1 MLIYLGKTI
10 LEDELRIDIKTLTR
24 AAAIAAIYV
33 ALCLAL
39 APISYGPLQVRIS
52 EAMTLLPMI
61 WPEAIMGLSVGA
73 LIANLMGPVGIID
86 VVFGTIAT
94 LIAALITYRFRGKLA
109 GYAAP
114 ILLNGLIVGGYLPF
128 VYGMPYVSLWGM
140 DLTVPASMMAVA
152 AGEAVA
158 VLVLGIP
165 LLGMARRIGPVKR

>member
-1 MLIYLGKTI
+1 MK
-10 LEDELRIDIKTLTR
+10 IDIKTLTR

-61 WPEAIMGLSVGA
+61 WPEAVMGLSVGA

-86 VVFGTIAT
+86 VVFGTLAT
-94 LIAALITYRFRGKLA
+94 LIAALVTLRFRGKLA

-114 ILLNGLIVGGYLPF
+114 IVLNGLIVGGYLPF
-128 VYGMPYVSLWGM
+128 VYGMPYVALWGM
-140 DLTVPASMMAVA
+140 DLTVPASMFAVA

-158 VLVLGIP
+158 VLAIGIP
-165 LLGMARRIGPVKR
+165 LLGMARRIGPAKR